1 MPIPTLYGKPLND
14 VVLQLPVY
22 YTLRDLSG
30 TVPTFLLKTVL
41 MAVLSEKGLFPLY
54 VSGLKIMAKLQWHI
68 GCLSVSYIKLITFF
82 LKEK

>member
-1 MPIPTLYGKPLND
+1 MND